1 MHYGF
6 SLFSNVNRAAA
17 NILLDDPDAVAALLD
32 SLRNAGAHVNP
43 DSLQS
48 TVEAFYRTYY
58 RKLLGHAM
66 FVGAPREEAEDAVD
80 LVIIEMIKQK
90 SRSRKLIDCITGS
103 GMRASDLAHDF
114 EQQDQLTRWPP
125 PPRPPWPETQPDPTL
140 DHACPSVRT
149 LTHISIV
156 SERLTAKH
164 PLNTASRSASFSRAA
179 VQQPGRSGS
188 RTSP

>member
-32 SLRNAGAHVNP
+32 SLRNAGAHEQLTTLADRAAAQPREETSFWSRPVNP

-66 FVGAPREEAEDAVD
+66 LVGAPREEAEDAVD
-80 LVIIEMIKQK
+80 LVIIEM
-90 SRSRKLIDCITGS
+90 L
-103 GMRASDLAHDF
+103 H
-114 EQQDQLTRWPP
+114 RW
-125 PPRPPWPETQPDPTL
+125 
-140 DHACPSVRT
+140 
-149 LTHISIV
+149 
-156 SERLTAKH
+156 
-164 PLNTASRSASFSRAA
+164 
-179 VQQPGRSGS
+179 
-188 RTSP
+188 